1 MSENSY
7 LEIPC
12 NMICAGLSLS
22 GKTVAFKGLY
32 WPIHHRFRH
41 TLLFSSTN
49 KLNGEYDDI
58 LASSKSSMQ
67 REHYDDDLVRDIM
80 KHQSRI
86 IEKLKNKYGTFANI
100 PDKVKEKLHVSIIT
114 DDMVSLIDFHHSVF
128 NELFTKSR
136 HLCISIFIIQ
146 QHINTIS
153 PAMRINAHYT
163 LITKIKDNN
172 IDTLLDLVQMGESE
186 LGTSKNDL
194 RRFLSKYCVN
204 YQVVLFSERIVDKKN
219 NRHYKVMKF
228 TLN

>member
-1 MSENSY
+1 MTEHSY

-12 NMICAGLSLS
+12 NLVCCGLSLS

-49 KLNGEYDDI
+49 NLNGEYDDI
-58 LASSKSSMQ
+58 LASSKSSIS
-67 REHYDDDLVRDIM
+67 RDEYDEELVVSIM
-80 KHQSRI
+80 KHQSAI
-86 IEKLKNKYGTFANI
+86 IKKLKNKYGTFAKI
-100 PDKVKEKLHVSIIT
+100 PDKVKEKLHVSIIC
-114 DDMVSLIDFHHSVF
+114 DDMLGMIPFHHSIF
-128 NELFTKSR
+128 DKLFSKSR

-146 QHINTIS
+146 QHINTLS

-163 LITKIKDNN
+163 LVTKIKDNN
-172 IDTLLDLVQMGESE
+172 IDTLLDLIQMGESE

-204 YQVVLFSERIVDKKN
+204 YQVILFSERIVDKKN
-219 NRHYKVMKF
+219 NRHYKIMKF